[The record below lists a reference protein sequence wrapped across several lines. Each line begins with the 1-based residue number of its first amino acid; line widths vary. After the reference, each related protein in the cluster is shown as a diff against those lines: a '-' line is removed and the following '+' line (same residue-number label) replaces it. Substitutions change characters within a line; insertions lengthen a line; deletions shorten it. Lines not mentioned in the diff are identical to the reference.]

1 MSSSDESELIADQK
15 WDARYFGLINELAEM
30 NASRYEVQT
39 EELLKKRKLK
49 IEFNGASIE
58 FKLTPQGCWFCTDDP
73 RGQQITNSW
82 IRMGWGRSAKRKALP
97 YYFAQAEASTI
108 IDQEE

>member
-15 WDARYFGLINELAEM
+15 WDAHYFGLINELAEK
-30 NASRYEVQT
+30 NAARYEVQT

-49 IEFNGASIE
+49 IEFDGADIE
-58 FKLTPQGCWFCTDDP
+58 FKLTPQGCWFCTDNP
-73 RGQQITNSW
+73 LGQQNTNSW

-97 YYFAQAEASTI
+97 YYFAQAEASVI
-108 IDQEE
+108 FDLAE

>member
-1 MSSSDESELIADQK
+1 MNLEDDE
-15 WDARYFGLINELAEM
+15 WDARYFGLINELAEK
-30 NASRYEVQT
+30 NSSCYELQT
-39 EELLKKRKLK
+39 DELLKKRVLK
-49 IEFNGASIE
+49 IE

-73 RGQQITNSW
+73 RGQQNTNSW

-97 YYFAQAEASTI
+97 YYFAQAEASII

>member
-1 MSSSDESELIADQK
+1 MSQDDATLRDEE
-15 WDARYFGLINELAEM
+15 WDARYFGLINELAKK
-30 NASRYEVQT
+30 NSSRYELQT
-39 EELLKKRKLK
+39 DELLKKRFLK
-49 IEFNGASIE
+49 IEFNGANIE

-73 RGQQITNSW
+73 RGQQNTNSW

-97 YYFAQAEASTI
+97 YYFAQAEASII

>member
-1 MSSSDESELIADQK
+1 MTLDFDE
-15 WDARYFGLINELAEM
+15 WDARYFGLINELAEK
-30 NASRYEVQT
+30 NAARYEVQT

-49 IEFNGASIE
+49 IEYSWAEIE

-73 RGQQITNSW
+73 QGQQNTNSW

-97 YYFAQAEASTI
+97 YYFAQAEASVI
-108 IDQEE
+108 MDQAE